1 MQIAVAS
8 SDGIS
13 VDEHF
18 GRAQRFLLYE
28 MGDDGPVLLMER
40 KVPPYSV
47 GDKDHSFDKD
57 RFARVLAVLDGCARV
72 YVARIGERP
81 ARELAAAG
89 VEPVAYAGV
98 IAAIRP

>member
-1 MQIAVAS
+1 MRIAVAS

-18 GRAQRFLLYE
+18 GRAQRFLVYE
-28 MGDDGPVLLMER
+28 MGDEGPVLLMER

-47 GDKDHSFDKD
+47 GDKDHAFDKD
-57 RFARVLAVLDGCARV
+57 RFARVLAALDGCARV

-81 ARELAAAG
+81 AQELADAG
-89 VEPVAYAGV
+89 VESVAYTGA
-98 IAAIRP
+98 IEAIRP